1 MCAILTTP
9 LASDTVVAAHPHATQ
24 PLPLHFVRTM
34 SHTHFAEIFRYML
47 DGVKNSAGIEEKTG
61 TRFGGLGDLT
71 AAANTSRM
79 VSSDG

>member
-1 MCAILTTP
+1 MV
-9 LASDTVVAAHPHATQ
+9 SVVAA
-24 PLPLHFVRTM
+24 L
-34 SHTHFAEIFRYML
+34 SHRKDSLDLDFADIFRYML